1 MPSKTGGEGLESVT
15 LWYFANSQA
24 NCRRFWEAYYARP
37 RDARAIAPGEASKK
51 RSKIGNNDNKNGNSK
66 NNGKNKN
73 SKLRYNIEVGESEGI
88 DMARRRA
95 IEADELFETANRLVA
110 EGKEVTATALLDA
123 LGGGSLRTIYK
134 LLEVWEIEKPQA
146 VTTTP
151 EEIPGSVQVAFANA
165 WRLATQEAGR
175 AVLVV
180 KEKAAAEVQTAQDQF
195 QGALDAI
202 GKLEAEA
209 EADAQ
214 QIDGL
219 KERVAELEAALQK
232 SQTESAAYRATGEQ
246 LGQQVKSQEAELE
259 RLHGDID
266 KERANRQQEIQRI
279 SAAAEAAQ
287 GKAAEQIESLS
298 RAVAEGQAVAQKLEN
313 EKGEAQRQLTKV
325 EGASKTDREERDA
338 AIKEASE
345 LRGLSDALKAQN
357 AELLSKLGLN
367 EKQQRK
373 N

>member
-1 MPSKTGGEGLESVT
+1 
-15 LWYFANSQA
+15 
-24 NCRRFWEAYYARP
+24 
-37 RDARAIAPGEASKK
+37 
-51 RSKIGNNDNKNGNSK
+51 
-66 NNGKNKN
+66 
-73 SKLRYNIEVGESEGI
+73 
-88 DMARRRA
+88 MARRRA

-134 LLEVWEIEKPQA
+134 LLEVWETEKPQA

-202 GKLEAEA
+202 GKLEAEG

-214 QIDGL
+214 QIDSL
-219 KERVAELEAALQK
+219 KERVIELEAALQK
-232 SQTESAAYRATGEQ
+232 SQSDGAAYKATIEQ
-246 LGQQVKSQEAELE
+246 LQHQVRSLEVEQE
-259 RLHGDID
+259 RLHAEID
-266 KERANRQQEIQRI
+266 KERAAGQKEIQRLT
-279 SAAAEAAQ
+279 SAAEAAQ
-287 GKAAEQIESLS
+287 EKTLQQIEGLKTTI
-298 RAVAEGQAVAQKLEN
+298 AEAQATAQQLEK
-313 EKGEAQRQLTKV
+313 EKGEAHSKRDEIQRLFEKA
-325 EGASKTDREERDA
+325 EEASKADRSERDA

-345 LRGLSDALKAQN
+345 LRGLSDALKTQN
-357 AELLSKLGLN
+357 SELLSKLGRD